1 MSRGRAIIT
10 RSFIYNDRL
19 RTSRPEARYRYR
31 NPCLYVENT
40 ILRLI
45 QGVAR
50 NGAVAN
56 TPIVL
61 ALRQDIVCN
70 VEGDALARLRW
81 RIAHNNSWIADLGVE
96 SLDKNAWDHFINFY
110 FFDSFFDRLITDKGI
125 DYVLEGDLYFIT
137 LRIGYY
143 R

>member
-10 RSFIYNDRL
+10 RAFIYNDRL
-19 RTSRPEARYRYR
+19 RTCTIFALNCSIGF
-31 NPCLYVENT
+31 PCLYVEKT
-40 ILRLI
+40 ILRPI

-70 VEGDALARLRW
+70 VEGDALARLR
-81 RIAHNNSWIADLGVE
+81 
-96 SLDKNAWDHFINFY
+96 
-110 FFDSFFDRLITDKGI
+110 
-125 DYVLEGDLYFIT
+125 
-137 LRIGYY
+137 
-143 R
+143 